1 MNLFDPLSLPNGS
14 TLPNRIAKAAME
26 ENMADAGQAPSEALM
41 RLYQAWA
48 DGGAGLLI
56 SGNVMIDSR
65 AMTGP
70 GGVVLE
76 DDAQLEKFRRWA
88 RIGRSAGAQF
98 WLQINHPGRQMQA
111 NLGQQAWAPSAV
123 PLELGGLSKHFATP
137 RAMDEAMIAEVIRR
151 FVRSAALAE
160 RAGFSGVQIH
170 AAHGYLL
177 SQFLSP
183 LSNRREDAWGGSL
196 ENRARLLLE
205 IVRAVR
211 AEVSPAFAVA
221 VKLNSADFQRGG
233 FSADDARQ
241 VVRMLDGLG
250 VDLVELSGGSYEAP
264 AMHGEAR
271 DGRTLAREAYFVEFA
286 RDIRTVARMPVM
298 VTAKG
303 RLAMPSRYRD
313 ELVSRCAGQLIVTI
327 DAVDPCL
334 TVYPLPEWELIEAKL
349 RELPSLRE
357 ETRRLQRLLI
367 GNAVDLE
374 LDGNGR
380 FLIPPRLREY
390 AKLDKRAMLVGQLN
404 KFQLWDEDAWNAM
417 AEADLAAI
425 KQPGGL
431 PDELRDLIL

>member
-298 VTAKG
+298 VTGGIRRRPVAEQVLASGVDMVGIGTALALEPGLPRDWRAG
-303 RLAMPSRYRD
+303 RDPAPQLRPITWKNKPLASLANM
-313 ELVSRCAGQLIVTI
+313 A
-327 DAVDPCL
+327 AV
-334 TVYPLPEWELIEAKL
+334 
-349 RELPSLRE
+349 
-357 ETRRLQRLLI
+357 
-367 GNAVDLE
+367 
-374 LDGNGR
+374 
-380 FLIPPRLREY
+380 
-390 AKLDKRAMLVGQLN
+390 
-404 KFQLWDEDAWNAM
+404 KFQLRKLSRGRAANPRVSPLCALLAQQAGAFLQTRRYRRLM
-417 AEADLAAI
+417 RSRAEA
-425 KQPGGL
+425 
-431 PDELRDLIL
+431 